1 MGKVDDLCWQVFG
14 FPQPGFLPARTPA
27 EGLRKALEER
37 RLPFAKEWD
46 VETIAQT
53 DYLTMLGETGDGQ
66 TWCRE
71 FDRELQEIARRYFN
85 HTRLDFSDL
94 TDWADIM
101 WTWDEL
107 LLEAAEGDEKAIA
120 DPEKGDLSPEW
131 NLVWAIQR
139 MRAIN
144 LLLYAPV
151 PYLCDYISGSVHTG
165 EPSSPSAAIAA
176 ALEGKELS
184 SAGGGLPSSY
194 VRNIYGP
201 DHGWREGSYC
211 CDTTITKKIYADL
224 PEGFMSDGNVY
235 LFMKVTGADGSDDSF
250 SGSGVSIG
258 MNQFTADADGVFVEF
273 PDSDIGAGVATPTK
287 DPRPTADG
295 RRRNV
300 RHSPTI
306 QVYFISRK
314 RVRHDIVL

>member
-1 MGKVDDLCWQVFG
+1 MGKIDDLCWRTFG
-14 FPQPGFLPARTPA
+14 FPQPGFLPVRTPA

-53 DYLTMLGETGDGQ
+53 DYLPMFAASGDGQ

-71 FDRELQEIARRYFN
+71 FDRELREVVVRYFN

-94 TDWADIM
+94 ADSDGIM
-101 WTWDEL
+101 WAWEDL

-131 NLVWAIQR
+131 NLTWAIQR

-151 PYLCDYISGSVHTG
+151 QYLCDYVSGSVHTG
-165 EPSSPSAAIAA
+165 EPSSPAAAVAA
-176 ALEGKELS
+176 ALKDARPASDGS
-184 SAGGGLPSSY
+184 FPASY
-194 VRNIYGP
+194 IHNIYGP

-211 CDTTITKKIYADL
+211 CNATVTKRIYADL
-224 PEGFMSDGNVY
+224 PEGFTPDGNVY
-235 LFMKVTGADGSDDSF
+235 LFMKVAGAGGDDENF
-250 SGSGVSIG
+250 FGSGVSIG

-273 PDSDIGAGVATPTK
+273 RNDDFTAGITTPTK
-287 DPRPTADG
+287 DHETYNGWEATHCTAFADYAG
-295 RRRNV
+295 LF
-300 RHSPTI
+300 HFKEGDAI
-306 QVYFISRK
+306 
-314 RVRHDIVL
+314 

>member
-1 MGKVDDLCWQVFG
+1 MGKIDDLCWRTFG

-53 DYLTMLGETGDGQ
+53 DYLPPLAASGDGQ

-71 FDRELQEIARRYFN
+71 FDRELRDVARRYFN
-85 HTRLDFSDL
+85 HTKLDFSDL
-94 TDWADIM
+94 TDSDGIM
-101 WTWDEL
+101 WTWEDL

-120 DPEKGDLSPEW
+120 DPEKGNLSPEW
-131 NLVWAIQR
+131 NLTWAVQR

-151 PYLCDYISGSVHTG
+151 PYICDYISGDVHTG

-176 ALEGKELS
+176 ALDGAQVFQS
-184 SAGGGLPSSY
+184 SVYPASFC
-194 VRNIYGP
+194 RNIYGP

-211 CDTTITKKIYADL
+211 CDVSITKKIYADL
-224 PEGFMSDGNVY
+224 PEGFTPDGNVY
-235 LFMKVTGADGSDDSF
+235 LFMNVAGADGSDESF

-258 MNQFTADADGVFVEF
+258 MNQFLADADGVFVEF
-273 PDSDIGAGVATPTK
+273 PDNGIGAGIAAPTK
-287 DPRPTADG
+287 DHETYGGWKATYCSAFADYTSLFHFKEEG
-295 RRRNV
+295 A
-300 RHSPTI
+300 T
-306 QVYFISRK
+306 
-314 RVRHDIVL
+314 